1 MVFVYSPAMLI
12 VLPEYFTWG
21 AFLETTV
28 TCALGVF
35 MLASSVSGYF
45 IAPMPGIFR
54 TLIAL
59 AGVFMVAPGLES
71 DLWALAFA
79 TPVLVQQITAW
90 RGGRIF
96 KMAGTN

>member
-1 MVFVYSPAMLI
+1 MAFVYSPATLI

-21 AFLETTV
+21 AFLETTL

-35 MLASSVSGYF
+35 MLASSVSGYL

-71 DLWALAFA
+71 DLWAAAFA
-79 TPVLVQQITAW
+79 APALVQQFIMWRAERTAEV
-90 RGGRIF
+90 I
-96 KMAGTN
+96 GT

>member
-12 VLPEYFTWG
+12 VLPEFFTWG
-21 AFLETTV
+21 AFLETTL

-35 MLASSVSGYF
+35 MLASSVSGYL

-71 DLWALAFA
+71 DLWAAAFA
-79 TPVLVQQITAW
+79 APALVQQFITW
-90 RGGRIF
+90 RAERTAEVISV
-96 KMAGTN
+96 